1 LIVRLFSNVTNTNMR
16 HKMTESELSVRD
28 AAYHTVREYPGGA
41 VALAARLGMNSS
53 ATLSHKV
60 APNSVHYHLS
70 LEEAISIQAFTG
82 DYRILYAMA
91 RELGHVCI
99 SVSQSDVED
108 VNQNIAATCKE
119 FGDYL
124 GSVSE
129 AVRDNRVTDNEI
141 SDIAAH
147 MGALA
152 ARTNQLHATLLALNK
167 QAKPKPKAFKT
178 FATFTKTVG

>member
-1 LIVRLFSNVTNTNMR
+1 MQASD
-16 HKMTESELSVRD
+16 LSVRD
-28 AAYHTVREYPGGA
+28 AAYHTVRQYPGGA
-41 VALAARLGMNSS
+41 VALAARLGMKSS
-53 ATLSHKV
+53 STLSHKV
-60 APNSVHYHLS
+60 APNSTSYYLS
-70 LEEAISIQAFTG
+70 LEEAINLQAFTG

-119 FGDYL
+119 FGEYL

-129 AVRDNRVTDNEI
+129 AVRDNRITDNEI

-152 ARTNQLHATLLALNK
+152 ARTNQLHATLLALNN
-167 QAKPKPKAFKT
+167 QAKPKPAPFKT
-178 FATFTKTVG
+178 VAKFTKTIG